1 MQKRFSAEEK
11 YQAVLLYLSDR
22 YSYHEVANQT
32 NVDKKS
38 VMKWVA
44 LYQTH
49 GKDALNPKRNC
60 TFYEPAFKL
69 DVLKYRT
76 ETNASYLQTAV
87 HFNLTSPY
95 TVQRWEEKFKK
106 VGSDA
111 FVSKK
116 EGQSTM
122 PKNMNSTDEK
132 VKTVDQVVKAM
143 EAEIKHLRMENTY
156 LKKLNALVQNKE
168 TSPNKTKHK

>member
-1 MQKRFSAEEK
+1 MEELFNMRKRFSAEEK

-22 YSYHEVANQT
+22 FSYHEVADQT
-32 NVDKKS
+32 NVDRKS

-49 GKDALNPKRNC
+49 GIDALKPKSNC
-60 TFYEPAFKL
+60 TFYEPTFKL

-95 TVQRWEEKFKK
+95 TVQRWEENFKK
-106 VGSDA
+106 AGSDA
-111 FVSKK
+111 FVSWK

-122 PKNMNSTDEK
+122 PKNLNSIDGK
-132 VKTVDQVVKAM
+132 MKTL
-143 EAEIKHLRMENTY
+143 EAELERLRMENAY
-156 LKKLNALVQNKE
+156 LKKLNALVQNKDK
-168 TSPNKTKHK
+168 SPNKTKHR